1 MPYIRKDARERY
13 DAHIDALRLRLKL
26 RPIGDLT
33 YVIYRLVN
41 GWIAPDK
48 SKQPCRCRQ
57 CGALTATPQQGL
69 CITCYEN
76 GVMLGQLDE
85 NLSQRYAA
93 FAQAL
98 GSLRSVSFEIER
110 RHLAPYEDG
119 KIEENG
125 DA

>member
-33 YVIYRLVN
+33 YVIYRLVK

-48 SKQPCRCRQ
+48 
-57 CGALTATPQQGL
+57 
-69 CITCYEN
+69 
-76 GVMLGQLDE
+76 
-85 NLSQRYAA
+85 RYAA